1 MKAKWAFYLG
11 VADPDYIKRADE
23 NRQTRYRI
31 VEEELIR
38 VWLQKRH
45 GKEKRFR
52 IYTGH
57 LTTTQERERLWPL
70 DRQVAAAYRQ
80 LRPYCDSLP
89 DGQVQSLDDGFNAGE
104 PYYPLSWLIAD
115 ILENNIAVPQRRL
128 A

>member
-1 MKAKWAFYLG
+1 MPFRFGGDAVHVYLT
-11 VADPDYIKRADE
+11 I
-23 NRQTRYRI
+23 N
-31 VEEELIR
+31 
-38 VWLQKRH
+38 
-45 GKEKRFR
+45 
-52 IYTGH
+52 TGH
-57 LTTTQERERLWPL
+57 LATTQERERLWPL

-104 PYYPLSWLIAD
+104 PYYSLSWLIAD